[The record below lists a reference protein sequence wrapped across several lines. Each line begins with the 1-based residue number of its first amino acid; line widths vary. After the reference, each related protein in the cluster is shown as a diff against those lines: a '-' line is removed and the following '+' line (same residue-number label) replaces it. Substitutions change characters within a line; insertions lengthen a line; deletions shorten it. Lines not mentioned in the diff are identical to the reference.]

1 MTGPPPDSEGEGE
14 EDGAHD
20 IADAI
25 RAIQGND
32 DRPLTR
38 EEAKAIKK
46 LRDSLPK
53 PPRKYLRDLGKR
65 LAQPEDE

>member
-1 MTGPPPDSEGEGE
+1 MTGPPTDHEGEGDD
-14 EDGAHD
+14 DGARD

-25 RAIQGND
+25 RAIQGED

-46 LRDSLPK
+46 LRESLPK
-53 PPRKYLRDLGKR
+53 PPRQYLRDLGKR
-65 LAQPEDE
+65 LARPEDE